1 MKIEGDGSKA
11 KDNLIKV
18 SLRSGF
24 SPPSSCQQ
32 ACTVRH
38 HASSSRRKKRT
49 MASFRLQVRVHTI
62 ATTELLPTDA
72 DDRTLVFCVAGFRL
86 PVAYQIPAMQKD
98 FAIHLADMRS
108 LSVKL
113 TPMCPSFLPISA
125 RASVVLPC
133 LNFHEWS
140 GQSL

>member
-1 MKIEGDGSKA
+1 
-11 KDNLIKV
+11 
-18 SLRSGF
+18 
-24 SPPSSCQQ
+24 
-32 ACTVRH
+32 
-38 HASSSRRKKRT
+38 
-49 MASFRLQVRVHTI
+49 MASFRLQVRMQAI

-113 TPMCPSFLPISA
+113 TPLRPSLLPTSA
-125 RASVVLPC
+125 RALVVLPY
-133 LNFHEWS
+133 LKFHEWS
-140 GQSL
+140 GQGL